1 MVKQNE
7 KQIADLVSIIQRLL
21 GVIALM
27 FIGIILLVVVA
38 IFKPDVKH
46 WFVKSDEEKAIEAKK
61 KEEFKVWEAAYEKEK
76 ESAIFWTAA
85 NINSVMEDSNT
96 KNQLLYG
103 KELIAHT
110 AKYFGPKGIVLQI
123 TNGMNCQNCHLD
135 APATLLSQVTGVD
148 YLFR

>member
-85 NINSVMEDSNT
+85 NINSVMDDSNT
-96 KNQLLYG
+96 K
-103 KELIAHT
+103 KTI
-110 AKYFGPKGIVLQI
+110 IVRERINSTYCKILWTQRNCI
-123 TNGMNCQNCHLD
+123 TNYQWRL
-135 APATLLSQVTGVD
+135 
-148 YLFR
+148 